1 MDTITP
7 GAVTRRTFAAGTLA
21 AAAGLAAPAIVAA
34 AEKPVRIGF
43 SIAQTGNIASGGRAG
58 LAAVQMWRDDVN
70 AAGGIL
76 SRNVELVVYDDQSNP
91 GLVPGIYAKLMN
103 LDRVDLLLL
112 PYGTNLSAVVMPMI
126 TQRNRFVIGQFEIG
140 QNKLGH
146 DKFFEVAPWGPNP
159 GDNWCRG
166 YFELAKRQGYRTLA
180 IVNSDAEFSANAA
193 AAGARISGEL
203 GLEVVLKEHYPP
215 NTVDFSGILR
225 NVNAARPD
233 FVFVASYPVESAA
246 LIRGVSEIGIADSI
260 QMFGGAMVGIQYG
273 DELQALGSDLN
284 GVTNYDTYVAAPSL
298 AFPGIEGFL
307 ARYRVIA
314 EKAKI
319 DSLGHFLPPFF
330 YAGGQLIAAA
340 ATAVGSFD
348 EAKLAAWLH
357 ANTVDTIV
365 GPVSFGPD
373 GNWRESRIVWDQYR
387 GVTDR
392 NIDQFRIAGR
402 QIVVEPER
410 LATGRLVTPYRA
422 ARG

>member
-1 MDTITP
+1 M
-7 GAVTRRTFAAGTLA
+7 GSVTRRTFTAATLA
-21 AAAGLAAPAIVAA
+21 TAAAQIAAPAVVAA
-34 AEKPVRIGF
+34 AEKPLRIGL
-43 SIAQTGNIASGGRAG
+43 SIAQTGNIAAGGRAG
-58 LAAVQMWRDDVN
+58 LAALQMWRDDVN

-76 SRNVELVVYDDQSNP
+76 GRPVELVVYDDQSNP

-103 LDRVDLLLL
+103 LDRVDLLML

-166 YFELAKRQGYRTLA
+166 YFELARRQGYHTVA

-193 AAGARISGEL
+193 AAGARICEEL
-203 GLEVVLKEHYPP
+203 GLKVVLREHYPP

-233 FVFVASYPVESAA
+233 FAFVASYPVESAA
-246 LIRGVSEIGIADSI
+246 LIRGVSEIGVSESI
-260 QMFGGAMVGIQYG
+260 QMLGGAMVGIQYG
-273 DELQALGSDLN
+273 DELLSLGSGLD
-284 GVTNYDTYVAAPSL
+284 GVTNYDTYVVAPSL
-298 AFPGIEGFL
+298 DFPGISGFL
-307 ARYRVIA
+307 DRYRTIA
-314 EKAKI
+314 EKARI
-319 DSLGHFLPPFF
+319 DALGHFLPPFF

-340 ATAVGSFD
+340 AQATGSFD
-348 EAKLAAWLH
+348 EGRLAAWLH

-365 GPVSFGPD
+365 GPISFGPD
-373 GNWRESRIVWDQYR
+373 GNWLKSRIVWDQYR
-387 GVTDR
+387 GVADK
-392 NIDQFRIAGR
+392 NLDQFRSAGR
-402 QIVVEPER
+402 QIVVEPEG
-410 LATGRLVTPYRA
+410 LATGKLITPYKA